1 MMGIPLSNVY
11 NRAAGDHFPPALKDP
26 AKYAKWVLVNV
37 EGSDAPLDSGFTDQ
51 VYQAISANP
60 TFNARYA
67 VVFSSPTHRIYER
80 TVN

>member
-1 MMGIPLSNVY
+1 M
-11 NRAAGDHFPPALKDP
+11 
-26 AKYAKWVLVNV
+26 NV
-37 EGSDAPLDSGFTDQ
+37 EGEDAPLDSGFTDL
-51 VYQAISANP
+51 VHQAISASP

>member
-1 MMGIPLSNVY
+1 MGIPLSNIY
-11 NRAAGDHFPPALKDP
+11 NRAAGDHFGPALQEP
-26 AKYAKWVLVNV
+26 AKYAKWALVNV
-37 EGSDAPLDSGFTDQ
+37 EGEDGPLDSGFTDL
-51 VYQAISANP
+51 VYQAISASR